1 MRRLHMWLRHMYTCD
16 RVSDQAF
23 SLLRECGKKLEPAG
37 GVTTPKCYHETKP
50 MQYEMKPMQS
60 KVIQIASLAVTLAYG
75 VFIVW
80 IYATEPRTFKDVR
93 TGAEVAAGTY
103 QVDQQRFNSALD
115 LFRREQFRAARDE
128 WQRADPAQGD
138 PRTQFY
144 IAYSF
149 YREGWGRLYYDQQ
162 LFKQGLEAVN
172 RAIALAANSPL
183 TVDDPNLQMHSASEL
198 KAEFEQGIERSW
210 NDVNPLKVMRTRK

>member
-1 MRRLHMWLRHMYTCD
+1 
-16 RVSDQAF
+16 
-23 SLLRECGKKLEPAG
+23 
-37 GVTTPKCYHETKP
+37 
-50 MQYEMKPMQS
+50 MQS
-60 KVIQIASLAVTLAYG
+60 RFIQILGFVLTLSYA

-80 IYATEPRTFKDVR
+80 IYATEPRSLKEVT
-93 TGAEVAAGTY
+93 TSAEIAAGTY
-103 QVDQQRFNSALD
+103 QIKQEKFNTALD

-138 PRTQFY
+138 ARTQFY

-172 RAIALAANSPL
+172 RAIALASAGPL
-183 TVDDPNLQMHSASEL
+183 IVDDPNLRMHSAAEL
-198 KAEFEQGIERSW
+198 KAELEQGTERSW
-210 NDVNPLKVMRTRK
+210 NDVNPLKVLRTRK